1 MKNIFTKRPAKEL
14 TKKDKARSIIVG
26 SIVAFII
33 AITPYLF
40 YMYESFLILKNLRQ
54 SSEHFKRMPF
64 LRLRTYMWL
73 ILSKFVPLL
82 LLILWFLTCKH
93 WWYHAILIPAAMYLF
108 QLITAMNQDA
118 LFADE
123 SEIYWIIPI
132 MAIIIPIVYLIR
144 VKLFDKVIYG
154 IDLKQIEKEIESYK
168 NKEKE
173 RVNFFS
179 KEEME
184 GGDSK
189 NS

>member
-1 MKNIFTKRPAKEL
+1 
-14 TKKDKARSIIVG
+14 
-26 SIVAFII
+26 
-33 AITPYLF
+33 
-40 YMYESFLILKNLRQ
+40 
-54 SSEHFKRMPF
+54 
-64 LRLRTYMWL
+64 
-73 ILSKFVPLL
+73 
-82 LLILWFLTCKH
+82 
-93 WWYHAILIPAAMYLF
+93 
-108 QLITAMNQDA
+108 
-118 LFADE
+118 
-123 SEIYWIIPI
+123 

>member
-1 MKNIFTKRPAKEL
+1 
-14 TKKDKARSIIVG
+14 
-26 SIVAFII
+26 
-33 AITPYLF
+33 
-40 YMYESFLILKNLRQ
+40 
-54 SSEHFKRMPF
+54 
-64 LRLRTYMWL
+64 
-73 ILSKFVPLL
+73 
-82 LLILWFLTCKH
+82 
-93 WWYHAILIPAAMYLF
+93 
-108 QLITAMNQDA
+108 
-118 LFADE
+118 
-123 SEIYWIIPI
+123 

-184 GGDSK
+184 GGGSK